1 MTENKKKFIEILED
15 DSYGIYPA
23 PTDAQLAVGVLCD
36 YLLGEGWYTADLV
49 GVEQVNTEIVD
60 AILRKYSS
68 MKYSWDLYEEKKRL
82 KKEVAASEV

>member
-36 YLLGEGWYTADLV
+36 YLLGEGWYIADPI
-49 GVEQVNTEIVD
+49 GVKQVNTEIVD
-60 AILRKYSS
+60 AILRAYSPKYN
-68 MKYSWDLYEEKKRL
+68 WDVYKEKKRL
-82 KKEVAASEV
+82 KKRGRRK